1 MKPLFLTLVL
11 SLSLAGFGQEV
22 YYPTGKIDTALL
34 NKVDSVSDEWRKE
47 FLWRDS
53 LKSIRDS
60 VAPIYDT
67 IPVVMLVSDTT
78 PVNQEYWK
86 SLGNG
91 LIQKETV
98 SIVSSEMWQ
107 MVGYEVT
114 ELVPLTPMFTPLAG
128 ADAMIYN
135 PNATYTTKT
144 ITYLDHAKKPLNLCV
159 WETKERREK

>member
-1 MKPLFLTLVL
+1 MKPLLLTLFL
-11 SLSLAGFGQEV
+11 SLSLAGFGQI
-22 YYPTGKIDTALL
+22 KIDSTVKYPIYWPD
-34 NKVDSVSDEWRKE
+34 NVSLPCQPK
-47 FLWRDS
+47 
-53 LKSIRDS
+53 
-60 VAPIYDT
+60 YDT

-144 ITYLDHAKKPLNLCV
+144 ITYLDHAKKPMNLCV

>member
-1 MKPLFLTLVL
+1 MKPLTLFLFL
-11 SLSLAGFGQEV
+11 SLSLAGFGQI
-22 YYPTGKIDTALL
+22 KIDST
-34 NKVDSVSDEWRKE
+34 VTYPIYWPDTVS
-47 FLWRDS
+47 LPCQ
-53 LKSIRDS
+53 
-60 VAPIYDT
+60 PIYDT

-159 WETKERREK
+159 WGTKERK

>member
-1 MKPLFLTLVL
+1 MKPLTLFLFL

-91 LIQKETV
+91 LIQKETFSV
-98 SIVSSEMWQ
+98 VSSEIWQ
-107 MVGYEVT
+107 MAGYEVMVKK
-114 ELVPLTPMFTPLAG
+114 EYEYGGVFFDSDRGLWIRWHWVHSC
-128 ADAMIYN
+128 
-135 PNATYTTKT
+135 
-144 ITYLDHAKKPLNLCV
+144 YLDHAKKPLNLCV
-159 WETKERREK
+159 WGTKERKEK